1 MPSIEQLV
9 NTNMFSTVYYDRF
22 AARDLDMEGF
32 CAAAGNSGLD
42 GEELHEGI
50 INQTLNLKG
59 VVIYK
64 QCPTDQVLHTSS
76 VLYTPSQCT
85 YMTRDLLY

>member
-42 GEELHEGI
+42 GEELRGLEIGNNAYI
-50 INQTLNLKG
+50 FL
-59 VVIYK
+59 
-64 QCPTDQVLHTSS
+64 
-76 VLYTPSQCT
+76 
-85 YMTRDLLY
+85 